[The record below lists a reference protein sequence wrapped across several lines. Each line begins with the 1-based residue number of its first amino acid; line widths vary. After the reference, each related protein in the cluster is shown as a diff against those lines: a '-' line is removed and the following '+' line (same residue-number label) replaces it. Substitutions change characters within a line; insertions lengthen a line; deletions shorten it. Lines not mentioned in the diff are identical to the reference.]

1 MLGEKSSEQRIMHL
15 ETKALT
21 AMMIEIKFVNLFVC
35 ALALTNAMLYSLFL
49 LEIKCSQQI
58 FMPVKP

>member
-15 ETKALT
+15 VIKAHA
-21 AMMIEIKFVNLFVC
+21 AMIIEIKFWNLFVC
-35 ALALTNAMLYSLFL
+35 ALALANAMLYSLL

>member
-21 AMMIEIKFVNLFVC
+21 AMIIEIKFVNLFVC
-35 ALALTNAMLYSLFL
+35 VLELANAMLYSLFIP
-49 LEIKCSQQI
+49 EIKCSQQI

>member
-15 ETKALT
+15 VIKAHA
-21 AMMIEIKFVNLFVC
+21 AMIIEIKFWNLFVC
-35 ALALTNAMLYSLFL
+35 ALALANAMLYSLS